1 MKGFGVIE
9 IILLGFASGI
19 LTYGAI
25 RGIEALEEDE
35 QHVIGEIEVR
45 EKERWI
51 NM

>member
-25 RGIEALEEDE
+25 RGIEALEED

-45 EKERWI
+45 EKKRWVE
-51 NM
+51 M